1 MQDIKGKVAL
11 ITGGGRGIGRA
22 TAIALAKEGVHVGL
36 VGRTLENL
44 ENVKSGLAEYDI
56 KVSVQTANVADLNE
70 ITSAVE
76 AIRSELGPIDILLN
90 NAGISKFGK
99 FMELSPEEWT
109 NIVDVNVKG
118 VYYTTRAVLPEM
130 VERQSGDI
138 INISSTAGQKGGPV
152 TSAYSA
158 SKAAVIGLSESLM
171 MEVRKDNI
179 RVVTLTPSTVATD
192 MAKELNLT
200 DGNPDKVMQAEDLAE
215 LIVLQLKLNN
225 RVVLK
230 HAGLWSN
237 NP

>member
-22 TAIALAKEGVHVGL
+22 TAIELAKEGVNVGL

-44 ENVKSGLAEYDI
+44 EKVKEELKDYDI
-56 KVSVQTANVADLNE
+56 KVSVASADVSDLDDITA
-70 ITSAVE
+70 AVE
-76 AIRSELGPIDILLN
+76 KIRQELGPIDILLN

-99 FMELSPEEWT
+99 FMELTPEEWT
-109 NIVDVNVKG
+109 NIVDVNVKC

-130 VERQSGDI
+130 VERQAGDI

-192 MAKELNLT
+192 MAKELELT
-200 DGNPDKVMQAEDLAE
+200 DGNPEKVMQAEDLAE
-215 LIVLQLKLNN
+215 LIVAQLKLNN

>member
-1 MQDIKGKVAL
+1 MQNISGKTAL
-11 ITGGGRGIGRA
+11 ITGAGRGIGRA
-22 TAIALAKEGVHVGL
+22 TALALAAEGVNIGL

-44 ENVKSGLAEYDI
+44 EKVQEELKSYDVKTAVAAAD
-56 KVSVQTANVADLNE
+56 VSDLND

-76 AIRSELGPIDILLN
+76 SIRGELGAIDILLN
-90 NAGISKFGK
+90 NAGISKFGS
-99 FMELSPEEWT
+99 FMELTPEEWT
-109 NIVDVNVKG
+109 NILNVNVNG
-118 VYYTTRAVLPEM
+118 VYYTTQAVLPEM
-130 VERQSGDI
+130 IERNTGDI

-171 MEVRKDNI
+171 MEVRKHNI
-179 RVVTLTPSTVATD
+179 RVTTLTPSTVATD
-192 MAKELNLT
+192 MAVELNLT

-215 LIVLQLKLNN
+215 LIVAQLKLNK